1 MSGGTGRRRL
11 WFGAGAVA
19 AALIGALVWVTW
31 FSPSAGPALS
41 FLPGAAVARVGET
54 RITYDEYYRRLE
66 KRAGRQ
72 ALIGLIE
79 AELIRQG
86 ARAQSLKV
94 SPEDIEREI
103 QFQKERDDTKPALWP
118 DTTTTEGKRRRQIE
132 DRLLA
137 ERLVAQV
144 RTLTDDDYSFPTAKR
159 QVVTSLAEQY
169 PVAILLP
176 EYQNL
181 EFTLDRVKWEF
192 SREFANPIDPVTR
205 QPAAGLREALQAFSY
220 GFVNL
225 DYDAGRST
233 ANQNLLTLREQFYFN
248 RRRPSNYAYV
258 KGASFKW
265 LGYEPGKPEVRAL
278 GVIRYNDGGHEG
290 ELFLWLK
297 AQYQENAG
305 ERAWRV
311 IHVEPR

>member
-1 MSGGTGRRRL
+1 MSGMTGRGWLRL
-11 WFGAGAVA
+11 GAGALTVILA
-19 AALIGALVWVTW
+19 MLVVWLTW
-31 FSPSAGPALS
+31 LTPATGPALS

-54 RITYDEYYRRLE
+54 KITYEEYNRRLE

-72 ALIGLIE
+72 SLIKLIE
-79 AELIRQG
+79 VELIRQG
-86 ARAQSLKV
+86 ARAQSLKT
-94 SPEDIEREI
+94 SPDEVEREI
-103 QFQKERDDTKPALWP
+103 QLQKERDFSQPARWL
-118 DTTTTEGKRRRQIE
+118 DALTSEVERRRQIE

-137 ERLVAQV
+137 ENLVAQV
-144 RTLTDDDYSFPTAKR
+144 RTLTGDDFSFPTAKR
-159 QVVTSLAEQY
+159 QVVSSLAEQY

-176 EYQNL
+176 DHQNL

-192 SREFANPIDPVTR
+192 SPQFANPIDPMTR
-205 QPAAGLREALQAFSY
+205 QPAPGLQEALQAFSY

-225 DYDAGRST
+225 DLEAGRST
-233 ANQNLLTLREQFYFN
+233 ANQNLQTLREQFYFN

-265 LGYEPGKPEVRAL
+265 LGSEPGKPEVKAL
-278 GVIRYNDGGHEG
+278 GVIHYSDGGREG
-290 ELFLWLK
+290 EFSLWLK
-297 AQYQENAG
+297 TQYQENVG